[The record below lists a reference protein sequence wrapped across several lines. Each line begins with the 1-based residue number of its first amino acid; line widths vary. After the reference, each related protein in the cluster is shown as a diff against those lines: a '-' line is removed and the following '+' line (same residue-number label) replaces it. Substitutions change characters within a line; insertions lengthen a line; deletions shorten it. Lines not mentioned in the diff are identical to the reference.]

1 MMIMQSVK
9 FLYLIKPLVF
19 SFSFL
24 SCLLFSLDMYSQ
36 VKVNDEGFEYFEYQD
51 GDTTYMMKKYFLV
64 VYTSGPNRSQSEEE
78 ANKLQTAHLAHQGK
92 MAEDNKLCLAGPMGD
107 DGDWRG
113 ILILNVP
120 NEDEAKSLIE
130 SDPMVKAGRLNYIL
144 KPWWGAVG
152 TALY

>member
-1 MMIMQSVK
+1 MSQGRYLSPIE
-9 FLYLIKPLVF
+9 LLIKG
-19 SFSFL
+19 
-24 SCLLFSLDMYSQ
+24 LLFLGLLLAYSSLSSQ
-36 VKVNDEGFEYFEYQD
+36 AQLNDEGFEYFEYED

-64 VYTSGPNRSQSEEE
+64 VYTSGPNRNQSVEE
-78 ANKLQTAHLAHQGK
+78 ANKLQAAHLAHQGK
-92 MAEDNKLCLAGPMGD
+92 MAEDKKLCVAGPMGD

-120 NEDEAKSLIE
+120 NEEEAKSLIE
-130 SDPMVKAGRLNYIL
+130 NDPMIKAGRLNYIL